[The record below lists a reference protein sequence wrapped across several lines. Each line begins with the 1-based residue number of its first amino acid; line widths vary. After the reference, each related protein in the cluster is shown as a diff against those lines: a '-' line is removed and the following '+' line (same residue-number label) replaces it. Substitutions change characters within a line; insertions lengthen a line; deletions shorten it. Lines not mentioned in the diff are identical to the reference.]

1 MNKYEH
7 SIAHRI
13 LAAFLALVLV
23 FGMIPITAVP
33 TNAATTGVTIKVTDA
48 DGNSIEEVTVV
59 YTIRSKSD
67 AEDSVTGTNSTNSD
81 GVVEVL
87 ESDQFVADDLTIE
100 ATVTKDG
107 YAANELTKSDITSAD
122 QEFVVR
128 LQATQT
134 DTEPSEPD
142 PTDAT
147 EPDSTEPTETDPVI
161 KDIKLTAK
169 TNLVYNG
176 NPQELVELTGVKNG
190 DKITWTVNGVAS
202 EAITYDE
209 TNEKPLSVPNGTNA
223 GDYKVSVKVERDGC
237 DPWTG
242 DVSMEIAKADQSLK
256 FNKYN
261 DKGSAKVTI
270 SGKKELDFSAT
281 ILLAFEGNKIGYN
294 LNSTVGGIATIDVDG
309 KLTIYDQG
317 DVVVEAIL
325 PGNDNYNEAK
335 VTYTLEISIN
345 SEDKLISF
353 EYNNVA
359 YTFGTNNG
367 VVSEQTASK
376 KYYNDANPTYE
387 IVGEKHGLKIN
398 NKTGKVEID
407 NYSDLAKSLSDH
419 DGTVHV
425 TIKAHKQKQ
434 GWGRNEYRDDDAYY
448 TITIKFAENGPSAS
462 DLTIEGTLGN
472 NDWYTSDVTI
482 SAPDGYTIAI
492 NPNSFG
498 KSVTIKDAGNEA
510 RYVYLRNSDGGIYA
524 PIAVELKIDKAAPNA
539 GNMSISY
546 EQDSWFVRFT
556 NWLFNKQ
563 NQVKVTFTVKD
574 ESVSGIDHINW
585 YYNDESVDDGAE
597 AEGLTAGVLSVEKKD
612 DVYSAT
618 LVLNEDAAEQ
628 LRGKLSFTATDKAGN
643 TSARKSDNYTIVYD
657 TIAPVLTAADVSSL
671 ERATKYTTDDGMTFY
686 GGSVVYSFTID
697 EANFYPECLEILVDG
712 KKYDGEITWGENG
725 SEHTGSIW
733 LIDDGVHDVS
743 VAFADYSGN
752 LMTGDGVTDGKYKFP
767 TIIID
772 TVAPVVELNVAA
784 AKNVEVSTTDKHS
797 YYDGNVEAMIWITE
811 TNFYEDCVEV
821 TVNDSKL
828 AAENISWSEELVDG
842 KHQGTF
848 TLSGDGDYKIEVTCT
863 DKNRNYDI
871 DNSAASVDN
880 ITIDT
885 TNPVIT
891 VKYGNNIGK
900 DRTYYQDAQTATVT
914 ITEHNFDPNGVTF
927 NCTDENGSD
936 VDCKYVY
943 NHEENTD
950 IYTYD
955 ITFTT
960 EANYNFSVKCD
971 DLAKNHADSNE
982 GLFTV
987 DATAPSIGKT
997 TYNGQPGLVERILE
1011 TITFGFYKSKVQ
1023 VTVTGSDAVSGI
1035 QSFGYRYVVADGVSA
1050 VNKGGEG
1057 TVAATYDADGTPSA
1071 TFEIPANFNGY
1082 VTVWAVDRSGNK
1094 SDEVTQKSENG
1105 VERVVVD
1112 NIAPTAQISY
1122 NEAVNIENGVSY
1134 YDGQINATVTITEAN
1149 FYSNDVSIK
1158 VSKNGAQTTV
1168 TPHWTDRST
1177 DVHVGTFTINGDGDY
1192 VVEITYA
1199 DKSGNTMAKY
1209 TSNQMTID
1217 TEILAPEI
1225 TINGN
1230 DGDGKAYK
1238 DDVVP
1243 SIHFEDT
1250 NLDSYEVTLVRTNFG
1265 SKNVD
1270 VTDRF
1275 VGNAVKVQE
1284 NVGDGTFNTFEK
1296 IAENDGIYKL
1306 TVRMRD
1312 KAGHIAETSVTFT
1325 VNRFGS
1331 VYEYNDYLIGLIANG
1346 GAYVT
1351 RVTDDLVIYEYNADK
1366 LVSGSLVIE
1375 ITCDGK
1381 PLDHVIYEATPE
1393 INDTVAVGDSGWYQ
1407 YQYTISKDNFAMDGV
1422 YKISVSSKDATG
1434 NMPENSNY
1442 KDMGIVFYVDSTC
1455 AEITSVV
1462 GLENNIVNA
1471 TEQVVKYTIF
1481 DTMGIKSIKIYVDGE
1496 LVDEITE
1503 FSDDWS
1509 NYVGTFVLSEKSTAQ
1524 DVRIVVEDLSGNITD
1539 TSAEDFTSA
1548 YEFNHSVTVSTN
1560 VFVRWYA
1567 NKPLFWGSIAG
1578 VAVLVAA
1585 LWIFLVAKNKK
1596 KEEVAVK

>member
-1 MNKYEH
+1 MNKFEH

-23 FGMIPITAVP
+23 FGMIPVTAVS
-33 TNAATTGVTIKVTDA
+33 TNAATTGVTIRVTDA
-48 DGNSIEEVTVV
+48 EGNPIEEASVE

-67 AEDSVTGTNSTNSD
+67 ADNAVTGTNSTNSD

-87 ESDQFVADDLTIE
+87 ESDQFVADDLTVK

-107 YAANELTKSDITSAD
+107 YEANSLTESDITSAD
-122 QEFVVR
+122 QVFTVQ
-128 LQATQT
+128 LTATK
-134 DTEPSEPD
+134 PSEPD
-142 PTDAT
+142 PTDST

-169 TNLVYNG
+169 TDLVYCDKA
-176 NPQELVELTGVKNG
+176 QDLVALEGVKNG
-190 DKITWTVNGVAS
+190 DKITWTVNDVAS

-209 TNEKPLSVPNGTNA
+209 SNEKSLSVPNGTNA

-237 DPWTG
+237 DAWT
-242 DVSMEIAKADQSLK
+242 DTVSVTIAKANQSLK

-281 ILLAFEGNKIGYN
+281 ILSAFESNKIGYN
-294 LNSTVGGIATIDVDG
+294 LNSAVEGIATIDVDG

-325 PGNDNYNEAK
+325 PGNDDYNEAK

-353 EYNNVA
+353 EHNNVA

-407 NYSDLAKSLSDH
+407 NYSDLAKSLSDY
-419 DGTVHV
+419 DGTVTV
-425 TIKAHKQKQ
+425 EIKAHKQKQ
-434 GWGRNEYRDDDAYY
+434 GWGRNEYRNDDAYY

-462 DLTIEGTLGN
+462 DLTIEGTLGS

-482 SAPDGYTIAI
+482 SAPDGYTIAT
-492 NPNSFG
+492 NPNNFG
-498 KSVTIKDAGNEA
+498 KSVTIKDEGNEA

-524 PIAVELKIDKAAPNA
+524 PIPVELKIDKAAPNT
-539 GNMSISY
+539 GDNMSISY
-546 EQDSWFVRFT
+546 EEDSWFVRFT
-556 NWLFNKQ
+556 NWLFNKE
-563 NQVKVTFTVKD
+563 NQVKVTFTIKD

-585 YYNDESVDDGAE
+585 YYNDESMDDGAE
-597 AEGLTAGVLSVEKKD
+597 AQGSIGGVLPVEKNNG
-612 DVYSAT
+612 VYSAT
-618 LVLNEDAAEQ
+618 LELNEDVADQ

-643 TSARKSDNYTIVYD
+643 TSARKCDNYTIVYD
-657 TIAPVLTAADVSSL
+657 TVAPVLTDANISSL
-671 ERATKYTTDDGMTFY
+671 ERATKYTADDGTTLY

-697 EANFYPECLEILVDG
+697 EANFYPECLKIQVDG
-712 KKYDGEITWGENG
+712 KDYDGELTWGENG
-725 SEHTGSIW
+725 SKHTGSIW

-743 VAFADYSGN
+743 IAFADYSGN
-752 LMTGDGVTDGKYKFP
+752 LMTGDGVNDGVYKFA

-772 TVAPVVELNVAA
+772 TTAPVVELDVAA
-784 AKNVEVSTTDKHS
+784 AKDVNVATTGEHS
-797 YYDGNVEAMIWITE
+797 YYDGNVEAMVLITE
-811 TNFYEDCVEV
+811 TNFYEDCVDV
-821 TVNDSKL
+821 TVNGSKL
-828 AAENISWSEELVDG
+828 AAENITWSEDLVDG

-848 TLSGDGDYKIEVTCT
+848 ILSGDGDYKIEVSCT

-871 DNSAASVDN
+871 DNSVDAAGN
-880 ITIDT
+880 ITIDMT
-885 TNPVIT
+885 APVIA
-891 VKYGNNIGK
+891 VKYDNNIGK
-900 DRTYYQDAQTATVT
+900 DRTYYQNAQKATVT
-914 ITEHNFDPNGVTF
+914 ITEHNFDPNGIAF
-927 NCTDENGSD
+927 NCTDENGSA
-936 VDCKYVY
+936 VAYKAVY
-943 NHEENTD
+943 KHEENTD

-955 ITFTT
+955 ITFST
-960 EANYNFSVKCD
+960 EANYTFSVACD
-971 DLAKNHADSNE
+971 DLAKNHTASNE
-982 GLFTV
+982 SLFTV

-997 TYNGQPGLVERILE
+997 TYNGEPGLVAKILE

-1035 QSFGYRYVVADGVSA
+1035 QTFGYRYVVADGVSTL
-1050 VNKGGEG
+1050 NKGGEG
-1057 TVAATYDADGTPSA
+1057 TVAATYGADGVPSA

-1105 VERVVVD
+1105 IDRVVVD

-1158 VSKNGAQTTV
+1158 VFKNGAQTTV

-1177 DVHVGTFTINGDGDY
+1177 DVHVGTFTINDDGDY
-1192 VVEITYA
+1192 IVEITYT

-1238 DDVVP
+1238 DNVVP

-1284 NVGDGTFNTFEK
+1284 NVGDGTFDTFEK
-1296 IAENDGIYKL
+1296 IAENDGIYQL
-1306 TVRMRD
+1306 TVRVRD
-1312 KAGHIAETSVTFT
+1312 KAGHTAETSATFT

-1331 VYEYNDYLIGLIANG
+1331 VYEYSDYLIGLIANG
-1346 GAYVT
+1346 GSYVT
-1351 RVTDDLVIYEYNADK
+1351 SVTEDLVINEFNADK

-1381 PLDHVIYEATPE
+1381 PLDQVMYEVTPE
-1393 INDTVAVGDSGWYQ
+1393 INDAIAVGDSGWYQ

-1471 TEQVVKYTIF
+1471 TDQVVKYTIF

-1496 LVDEITE
+1496 LVDEITD

-1539 TSAEDFTSA
+1539 TSADDFTSA
-1548 YEFNHSVTVSTN
+1548 YEFNRSVTVSTN

-1578 VAVLVAA
+1578 VTVLVAA